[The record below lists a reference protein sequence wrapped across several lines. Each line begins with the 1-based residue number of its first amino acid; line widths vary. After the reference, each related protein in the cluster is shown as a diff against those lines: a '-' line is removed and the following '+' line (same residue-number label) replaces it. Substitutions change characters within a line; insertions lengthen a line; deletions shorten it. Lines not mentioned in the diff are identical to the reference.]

1 MTGHAAAAAA
11 VLALIHLLAGK
22 LRFLEGVPRSRWL
35 SVAGGISVA
44 YVFAKLLPELA
55 DTQERLGES
64 AGGFFVGL
72 EDHAYLL
79 ALAGLAL
86 FYGVERVSVASRSAR
101 RESAGEDETRPLA
114 FWFSI
119 GSFVVYTGLIGYAL
133 EGEARIGAGTLAL
146 FAVAMALHFVVTD
159 FGLREH
165 HKDAYTR
172 IGRWLLAASV
182 LLGWLLSWATEIPET
197 ALVAVLAFLAGGVV
211 LNVLKEELPERRHS
225 RFSAFALGAAGYA
238 ALLQLV

>member
-1 MTGHAAAAAA
+1 MNGQAAAAAA
-11 VLALIHLLAGK
+11 VLALIHVFAGK
-22 LRFLEGVPRSRWL
+22 LRFLEGIPRSRWL
-35 SVAGGISVA
+35 SLAGGISVA

-55 DTQERLGES
+55 DAQQRLGES
-64 AGGFFVGL
+64 ARGFFVRL

-86 FYGVERVSVASRSAR
+86 FYGVERVSAASRSAR
-101 RESAGEDETRPLA
+101 RDSVGEDETGSLA

-119 GSFVVYTGLIGYAL
+119 GSFALYTGLIGYAL
-133 EGEARIGAGTLAL
+133 AGEARIGVATLVL

-159 FGLREH
+159 FGLRDH

-197 ALVAVLAFLAGGVV
+197 ALLAVLAFLAGGVV
-211 LNVLKEELPERRHS
+211 LNVLKEELPERRRS

-238 ALLQLV
+238 VLLQLV